1 MEKHS
6 YTLLKPIQE
15 DLDEDLE
22 NGIEY
27 DIEESKHESIFS
39 KYLAIFNPC
48 IDWYNNIDWY
58 NKVFCC
64 SIYLTS

>member
-15 DLDEDLE
+15 EFDEDLE

-39 KYLAIFNPC
+39 KYVTI
-48 IDWYNNIDWY
+48 
-58 NKVFCC
+58 
-64 SIYLTS
+64 